1 MWIDTVQE
9 KGVLDRSCGVDQRY
23 FVTHGVH
30 MIFVAGVSAGAFPG
44 DLRYDLPLSS
54 RVPTEGD
61 RQCR

>member
-1 MWIDTVQE
+1 VEAAAAIIGSVITTSRECSM
-9 KGVLDRSCGVDQRY
+9 G
-23 FVTHGVH
+23 
-30 MIFVAGVSAGAFPG
+30 FVAIFIEG